1 MNNLTQYQPRN
12 SDEQAI
18 ITARSNRI
26 ANLEQKDAYKQ
37 TLNVISSVFP
47 MYGIDGDLAFY
58 ANIAKEI
65 VKTFGQ
71 IAANEIEIAF
81 RLFSAASLEL
91 DDDIKFYGKANMHTI
106 GKILNGYM
114 IYRRKIIAS
123 HDNEV
128 AALRHQKDMEERG
141 QKEREKLY
149 AEFPTMI
156 KDFAGKTFNDVPLY
170 WYDLSV
176 QFNMITYEEGEKRQL
191 WEEAQAIALKE
202 PPESLDL
209 MTIRSHAKIIEQGNI
224 KRAVVIAQK
233 LAVWKKVI
241 KKVK

>member
-1 MNNLTQYQPRN
+1 
-12 SDEQAI
+12 
-18 ITARSNRI
+18 
-26 ANLEQKDAYKQ
+26 
-37 TLNVISSVFP
+37 

-91 DDDIKFYGKANMHTI
+91 DDDVKFYGKANMHTI

-170 WYDLSV
+170 WYDLCV
-176 QFNMITYEEGEKRQL
+176 QFNMIDYEEGEKRQL

-209 MTIRSHAKIIEQGNI
+209 MTIRSHAKIIEQGNM

-233 LAVWKKVI
+233 LAVWRKVI

>member
-1 MNNLTQYQPRN
+1 
-12 SDEQAI
+12 
-18 ITARSNRI
+18 
-26 ANLEQKDAYKQ
+26 
-37 TLNVISSVFP
+37 

-149 AEFPTMI
+149 AEFPTMV

-170 WYDLSV
+170 WYDLCV

-209 MTIRSHAKIIEQGNI
+209 MTIRSHAKIIEQGNM

>member
-1 MNNLTQYQPRN
+1 
-12 SDEQAI
+12 
-18 ITARSNRI
+18 
-26 ANLEQKDAYKQ
+26 
-37 TLNVISSVFP
+37 

-65 VKTFGQ
+65 IKTFGQ

-128 AALRHQKDMEERG
+128 AALRHQKDMEEKG

-170 WYDLSV
+170 WYDLCV

-191 WEEAQAIALKE
+191 WEEAKAIALKE

-209 MTIRSHAKIIEQGNI
+209 MTIRSHAKIIEQGNM

>member
-1 MNNLTQYQPRN
+1 MSNLTQYQPRN

-26 ANLEQKDAYKQ
+26 ANMEQKDAYKQ

-114 IYRRKIIAS
+114 VYRRRIIAS

-156 KDFAGKTFNDVPLY
+156 KDFSGKTFNDVPLY
-170 WYDLSV
+170 WYDLCV

-209 MTIRSHAKIIEQGNI
+209 MTIRSHAKIIEQGNM

-233 LAVWKKVI
+233 LAVWRKVI
-241 KKVK
+241 KKDK

>member
-1 MNNLTQYQPRN
+1 
-12 SDEQAI
+12 
-18 ITARSNRI
+18 
-26 ANLEQKDAYKQ
+26 
-37 TLNVISSVFP
+37 

-65 VKTFGQ
+65 VKIFGQ

-81 RLFSAASLEL
+81 RLFSAESLEL
-91 DDDIKFYGKANMHTI
+91 DSDIKFYGKANMHTI
-106 GKILNGYM
+106 GKILNAYM
-114 IYRRKIIAS
+114 VYRRRIIAS
-123 HDNEV
+123 HDNEI

-170 WYDLSV
+170 WYDLCV
-176 QFNMITYEEGEKRQL
+176 QFNMITYEEGEKRAL
-191 WEEAQAIALKE
+191 WDEAQAIALKE

-209 MTIRSHAKIIEQGNI
+209 MTIRSHAKIIEQGNM

-233 LAVWKKVI
+233 LAVWRKVI

>member
-1 MNNLTQYQPRN
+1 MSNLTKYQPRN

-18 ITARSNRI
+18 ISARSNRI
-26 ANLEQKDAYKQ
+26 ANLDQKDAYKQ

-71 IAANEIEIAF
+71 IATNEIEIAF
-81 RLFSAASLEL
+81 RMFSAETLEL
-91 DDDIKFYGKANMHTI
+91 DDDVKFYGKANMHTI
-106 GKILNGYM
+106 GKIINGYM
-114 IYRRKIIAS
+114 VYRRRIIAS
-123 HDNEV
+123 HDNEI

-156 KDFAGKTFNDVPLY
+156 KDFTGKTWEDVPLY
-170 WYDLSV
+170 WYDMCLK
-176 QFNMITYEEGEKRQL
+176 FDMITYEEGEKRAL
-191 WEEAQAIALKE
+191 WEEAQAIAIKE

-209 MTIRSHAKIIEQGNI
+209 MTIRSHAKIIEQGNM

-233 LAVWKKVI
+233 LAVWRKVI
-241 KKVK
+241 KK

>member
-26 ANLEQKDAYKQ
+26 ANLDQKDAYKQ

-156 KDFAGKTFNDVPLY
+156 KDFAGKSFNDVPLY
-170 WYDLSV
+170 WYDLCV

-209 MTIRSHAKIIEQGNI
+209 MTIRSHAKIIEQGNM

-233 LAVWKKVI
+233 LAVWRKVI
-241 KKVK
+241 KKDK

>member
-1 MNNLTQYQPRN
+1 MSNLTQYQPRN

-26 ANLEQKDAYKQ
+26 ANMEQKDAYKQ

-47 MYGIDGDLAFY
+47 MYGIDGDLAFF

-91 DDDIKFYGKANMHTI
+91 DDDVKFYGKANMHTI

-170 WYDLSV
+170 WYDLCV
-176 QFNMITYEEGEKRQL
+176 LFNMITYEEGEKRAL
-191 WEEAQAIALKE
+191 WEEAKAIALKE

-209 MTIRSHAKIIEQGNI
+209 MTIRSHAKIIEQGNM

-233 LAVWKKVI
+233 LAVWRKVI
-241 KKVK
+241 KK

>member
-1 MNNLTQYQPRN
+1 MSNLTKYQPRN

-26 ANLEQKDAYKQ
+26 ANLDQKDAYKQ

-47 MYGIDGDLAFY
+47 MYGIDGDFAFY

-65 VKTFGQ
+65 VKIFGQ

-81 RLFSAASLEL
+81 RLFSAESLEL
-91 DDDIKFYGKANMHTI
+91 DSDIKFYGKANMHTI
-106 GKILNGYM
+106 GKILNAY
-114 IYRRKIIAS
+114 IVYRRRIIAS
-123 HDNEV
+123 HDNEI

-170 WYDLSV
+170 WYDLCV

-191 WEEAQAIALKE
+191 WDEAQAIALKE

-209 MTIRSHAKIIEQGNI
+209 MTIRSHAKIIEQGNM

-233 LAVWKKVI
+233 LAVWRKVI

>member
-1 MNNLTQYQPRN
+1 
-12 SDEQAI
+12 
-18 ITARSNRI
+18 
-26 ANLEQKDAYKQ
+26 
-37 TLNVISSVFP
+37 
-47 MYGIDGDLAFY
+47 MYGIDGDFAFY

-65 VKTFGQ
+65 VKIFGQ

-81 RLFSAASLEL
+81 RMFSAETLEL

-114 IYRRKIIAS
+114 VYRRRIIAS

-170 WYDLSV
+170 WYDLCV

-209 MTIRSHAKIIEQGNI
+209 MTIRSHAKIIEQGNM

-233 LAVWKKVI
+233 LAVWRKVI

>member
-1 MNNLTQYQPRN
+1 
-12 SDEQAI
+12 
-18 ITARSNRI
+18 
-26 ANLEQKDAYKQ
+26 
-37 TLNVISSVFP
+37 
-47 MYGIDGDLAFY
+47 MYGIDGDFAFY

-65 VKTFGQ
+65 VKIFGQ

-81 RLFSAASLEL
+81 RLFSAESLEL
-91 DDDIKFYGKANMHTI
+91 DSDIKFYGKANMHTI
-106 GKILNGYM
+106 GKILNAYM
-114 IYRRKIIAS
+114 VYRRRIIAS
-123 HDNEV
+123 HDNEI

-170 WYDLSV
+170 WYDLCV
-176 QFNMITYEEGEKRQL
+176 QFNMINYEEGEKRAL

-209 MTIRSHAKIIEQGNI
+209 MTIRSHAKIIEQGNM

-233 LAVWKKVI
+233 LAVWRKVI

>member
-1 MNNLTQYQPRN
+1 MSNLTQYQPRN

-18 ITARSNRI
+18 ITARYNRI
-26 ANLEQKDAYKQ
+26 ANLDQKDAYKQ

-47 MYGIDGDLAFY
+47 MYGIDGDLSFY

-81 RLFSAASLEL
+81 RLFSASALEL

-106 GKILNGYM
+106 GKIINGYM
-114 IYRRKIIAS
+114 VYRRKIIAS

-141 QKEREKLY
+141 QKEREKIY

-156 KDFAGKTFNDVPLY
+156 KDFAGKTWEDVPLY
-170 WYDLSV
+170 WYDLCLK
-176 QFNMITYEEGEKRQL
+176 FNMIDYEEGEKRAL

-209 MTIRSHAKIIEQGNI
+209 MTIRSHAKIIEQGNM

-233 LAVWKKVI
+233 LAVWRKVI
-241 KKVK
+241 KKEK

>member
-1 MNNLTQYQPRN
+1 
-12 SDEQAI
+12 
-18 ITARSNRI
+18 
-26 ANLEQKDAYKQ
+26 
-37 TLNVISSVFP
+37 
-47 MYGIDGDLAFY
+47 MYGIDGDLSFY

-71 IAANEIEIAF
+71 IATNEIEIAF
-81 RLFSAASLEL
+81 RMFSAETLEL
-91 DDDIKFYGKANMHTI
+91 DNDVKFYGKANMHTI

-114 IYRRKIIAS
+114 VYRRRIIAS
-123 HDNEV
+123 HDNEI

-156 KDFAGKTFNDVPLY
+156 KDFTGKTWEDVPLY
-170 WYDLSV
+170 WYDMCLK
-176 QFNMITYEEGEKRQL
+176 FDMITYEEGEKRAL
-191 WEEAQAIALKE
+191 WDEAQAIALKE

-209 MTIRSHAKIIEQGNI
+209 MTIRSHAKIIEQGNM

-233 LAVWKKVI
+233 LAVWRKVI
-241 KKVK
+241 KK

>member
-1 MNNLTQYQPRN
+1 MSNLTHYQPRN

-26 ANLEQKDAYKQ
+26 ANLDQKDAYKQ

-47 MYGIDGDLAFY
+47 MYGIDGDLSFY

-81 RLFSAASLEL
+81 RLFSASALEL

-106 GKILNGYM
+106 GKIINGYM
-114 IYRRKIIAS
+114 VYRRKIIAS

-141 QKEREKLY
+141 QKEREKIY

-156 KDFAGKTFNDVPLY
+156 KDFAGKTWEDVPLY
-170 WYDLSV
+170 WYDLCIK
-176 QFNMITYEEGEKRQL
+176 FNMIDYEEGEKRAL

-202 PPESLDL
+202 PAESLDL
-209 MTIRSHAKIIEQGNI
+209 MTIRSHAKVIEQGNM

-233 LAVWKKVI
+233 LAVWRKVI
-241 KKVK
+241 KKQK

>member
-1 MNNLTQYQPRN
+1 MSNLTKYQPRN

-26 ANLEQKDAYKQ
+26 ANLDQKDAYKQ

-47 MYGIDGDLAFY
+47 MYGIDGDFAFY

-65 VKTFGQ
+65 VKIFGQ

-81 RLFSAASLEL
+81 RLFSAESLEL
-91 DDDIKFYGKANMHTI
+91 DSDIKFYGKANMHTI
-106 GKILNGYM
+106 GKILNAYM
-114 IYRRKIIAS
+114 VYRRRIIAS
-123 HDNEV
+123 HDNEI

-170 WYDLSV
+170 WYDLCV
-176 QFNMITYEEGEKRQL
+176 QFNMITYEEGEKREL

-209 MTIRSHAKIIEQGNI
+209 MTIRSHAKIIEQGNM

-233 LAVWKKVI
+233 LAVWRKVI